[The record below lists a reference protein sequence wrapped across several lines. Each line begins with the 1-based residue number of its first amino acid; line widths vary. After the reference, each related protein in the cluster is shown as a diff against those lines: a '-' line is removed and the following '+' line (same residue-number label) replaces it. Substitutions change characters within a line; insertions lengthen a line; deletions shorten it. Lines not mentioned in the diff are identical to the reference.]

1 MAIIGEELQGFV
13 INQIN
18 ARQLLHGSG
27 AGNDIANTRTDQQLN
42 LLISNTSWI
51 KLASGVSVSGSK
63 LTEVGIPSSYE
74 GMGLAKTY
82 VLNAGFSKLE
92 DGRLQQREGFLP
104 QQPDSSYTYGTYGYS
119 PMPGIISADI
129 KTLNRGSLK
138 KATVRIK
145 INNKEQ
151 FDIIDLLYL
160 RLGFT
165 VLLEWGN
172 SIYTPDGITR
182 ETVRGTLVEDPYRF
196 FNSAFG
202 GKHSYLDI
210 LPVINFYKSKYAGNY
225 DALLGKVSNFSWSF
239 NADGS
244 YDAEITIISLGD
256 VIESLKL
263 NVSTDKNLNNFIIV
277 STGGT
282 PINEVQQNA
291 QDVNNNNS
299 TLGKVILGNDA
310 DFWSLL
316 TICLFEDGDNQGR
329 ADVAQSIYNRAG
341 SGVYSTSIAAV
352 IKANGQY
359 EPAFAPGTQVTAT
372 VWKNISNKTTA
383 IAAVKSLT
391 NKGYNTDQKAL
402 NALKTVYDT
411 LKNTTYQNQAK
422 LFIQGRTD
430 FLSIT
435 QGNIETR
442 NKKTSSGNYSK
453 DGSRVS
459 FVMRTDG
466 GGNNVY
472 GFAYNYKKNTVAQPP
487 GPDFWDK
494 YKDQF

>member
-18 ARQLLHGSG
+18 ARQRLHGSG
-27 AGNDIANTRTDQQLN
+27 AGNDIANTRTDQQIN

-51 KLASGVSVSGSK
+51 KLASGVSVTGAK
-63 LTEVGIPSSYE
+63 LTEINVPSSYE
-74 GMGLAKTY
+74 GMGLAKKY
-82 VLNAGFSKLE
+82 ILNAGFSQLAN
-92 DGRLQQREGFLP
+92 GQLNQREGFLP
-104 QQPDSSYTYGTYGYS
+104 QDPNSSYTYGTYGYS

-172 SIYTPDGITR
+172 SMYTPDGVTR
-182 ETVRGTLVEDPYRF
+182 ETVRGTLVEDPKRF
-196 FNSAFG
+196 FSSTFG
-202 GKHSYLDI
+202 SKRSYRDI
-210 LPVINFYKSKYAGNY
+210 LPTIDSYKSKYAGNY
-225 DALLGKVSNFSWSF
+225 DALLGKVSNFSWAF
-239 NADGS
+239 NPDGS

-263 NVSTDKNLNNFIIV
+263 NISTDKDLRNFIIE
-277 STGGT
+277 STGGSGGNDGDGNNDT
-282 PINEVQQNA
+282 SSSVQG
-291 QDVNNNNS
+291 
-299 TLGKVILGNDA
+299 TTILGGDA

-316 TICLFEDGDNQGR
+316 AICALEDSDAQGR
-329 ADVAQSIYNRAG
+329 ADVAQSIYNRVG
-341 SGVYSTSIAAV
+341 SGAYQKSISAAV
-352 IKANGQY
+352 KYNGQY
-359 EPAFAPGTQVTAT
+359 EPAYAKGTALTST
-372 VWKNISNKTTA
+372 EWKKINNKSTA
-383 IAAVKSLT
+383 IAAIKYT
-391 NKGYNTDQKAL
+391 KGWSDALINT
-402 NALKTVYDT
+402 T
-411 LKNTTYQNQAK
+411 LKETFNAISSPTFQANSRS
-422 LFIQGRTD
+422 FIQGRTD

-435 QGNIETR
+435 QGNVETR
-442 NKKTSSGNYSK
+442 NLKTSSGPYSK
-453 DGSRVS
+453 DGSRGSYVKRS
-459 FVMRTDG
+459 SG

-472 GFAYNYKKNTVAQPP
+472 GWAFNYKKNTVFQPP
-487 GPDFWDK
+487 VPGFWDK

>member
-51 KLASGVSVSGSK
+51 KLASGVSITGAK
-63 LTEVGIPSSYE
+63 LAEIKVPSSYE
-74 GMGLAKTY
+74 GMGLAKKY
-82 VLNAGFSKLE
+82 ILNAGFSQLE

-151 FDIIDLLYL
+151 FDIIDVLYL

-182 ETVRGTLVEDPYRF
+182 ETVRGTLVEDNKRF

-210 LPVINFYKSKYAGNY
+210 LPVINFYKTKYAGNY

-263 NVSTDKNLNNFIIV
+263 NVSTDKNLNNFIVV
-277 STGGT
+277 STGGAISSDLSTT
-282 PINEVQQNA
+282 PT
-291 QDVNNNNS
+291 DSS
-299 TLGKVILGNDA
+299 TPLIA
-310 DFWSLL
+310 P
-316 TICLFEDGDNQGR
+316 T
-329 ADVAQSIYNRAG
+329 
-341 SGVYSTSIAAV
+341 SGAV
-352 IKANGQY
+352 
-359 EPAFAPGTQVTAT
+359 PV
-372 VWKNISNKTTA
+372 
-383 IAAVKSLT
+383 L
-391 NKGYNTDQKAL
+391 
-402 NALKTVYDT
+402 
-411 LKNTTYQNQAK
+411 
-422 LFIQGRTD
+422 
-430 FLSIT
+430 
-435 QGNIETR
+435 
-442 NKKTSSGNYSK
+442 SGNYSTSNDNNPFNLRQNGGDITK
-453 DGSRVS
+453 QFNGVLGKKADPGNGEFIVFDTIDNGVRAGMKNLSNY
-459 FVMRTDG
+459 FVTKHLRTLNDILT
-466 GGNNVY
+466 VY
-472 GFAYNYKKNTVAQPP
+472 CPGYSSSYKTYILIQMKTWDFSVTWTSTL
-487 GPDFWDK
+487 PDFKGNLETNTSTITMFRTLVKAIFTFEGGDSK
-494 YKDQF
+494 YLTNINSFPISNL

>member
-18 ARQLLHGSG
+18 ARQRLHGSG

-51 KLASGVSVSGSK
+51 KLASGVSITGAK
-63 LTEVGIPSSYE
+63 LAEIKVPSSYE
-74 GMGLAKTY
+74 GMGLAKKY
-82 VLNAGFSKLE
+82 ILNAGFSQLE

-151 FDIIDLLYL
+151 FDIIDVLYL

-182 ETVRGTLVEDPYRF
+182 ETVRGTLVEDNKRF

-202 GKHSYLDI
+202 SKNSYLNI
-210 LPVINFYKSKYAGNY
+210 LPVINFYKTKYAGNY

-263 NVSTDKNLNNFIIV
+263 NVSTDKNLNNFIVV
-277 STGGT
+277 STGGAISSDLSTT
-282 PINEVQQNA
+282 PT
-291 QDVNNNNS
+291 DSS
-299 TLGKVILGNDA
+299 TPLIA
-310 DFWSLL
+310 P
-316 TICLFEDGDNQGR
+316 T
-329 ADVAQSIYNRAG
+329 
-341 SGVYSTSIAAV
+341 SGAV
-352 IKANGQY
+352 
-359 EPAFAPGTQVTAT
+359 PV
-372 VWKNISNKTTA
+372 
-383 IAAVKSLT
+383 L
-391 NKGYNTDQKAL
+391 
-402 NALKTVYDT
+402 
-411 LKNTTYQNQAK
+411 
-422 LFIQGRTD
+422 
-430 FLSIT
+430 
-435 QGNIETR
+435 
-442 NKKTSSGNYSK
+442 SGNYSTSNDNNPFNLRQNGGDITK
-453 DGSRVS
+453 QFNGALGKKADPGNGEFIVFDTIDNGVRAGMKNLSNY
-459 FVMRTDG
+459 FVTKHLRTLNDILT
-466 GGNNVY
+466 VY
-472 GFAYNYKKNTVAQPP
+472 CPGYSSSYKNYILTQMKTWDSSVTWTSTL
-487 GPDFWDK
+487 PDFKGNLETNTSTITMFRTLVKAIFTFEGGDSK
-494 YKDQF
+494 YLTNINSFPIPNL

>member
-18 ARQLLHGSG
+18 ARQRLHGSG

-104 QQPDSSYTYGTYGYS
+104 QQLNSSYTYGTYGYS

-172 SIYTPDGITR
+172 SIYTPDGVTR

-202 GKHSYLDI
+202 GKNSYLDI

-263 NVSTDKNLNNFIIV
+263 NVSTDKNLNNFIIA

-282 PINEVQQNA
+282 IANSSITTTLPTTTSTTSTTSTTATTTLTTSTATTSTSEYITKPIITYK
-291 QDVNNNNS
+291 NNITTIKGGYFVPKGTSNMGDALHSFQKRKSDGFGGQMSTTINNQLLAMYRNKINPQVTDLKVVVDGTKFTVEWEATIAPSNDGKAYIGFS
-299 TLGKVILGNDA
+299 TVG
-310 DFWSLL
+310 S
-316 TICLFEDGDNQGR
+316 
-329 ADVAQSIYNRAG
+329 AG
-341 SGVYSTSIAAV
+341 SGADGRAV
-352 IKANGQY
+352 DQIESMKKWVANAEDYTLVLDFNSFNGIYIRQLFYQYTKPKYLPPIK
-359 EPAFAPGTQVTAT
+359 
-372 VWKNISNKTTA
+372 
-383 IAAVKSLT
+383 
-391 NKGYNTDQKAL
+391 
-402 NALKTVYDT
+402 T
-411 LKNTTYQNQAK
+411 L
-422 LFIQGRTD
+422 
-430 FLSIT
+430 
-435 QGNIETR
+435 
-442 NKKTSSGNYSK
+442 
-453 DGSRVS
+453 
-459 FVMRTDG
+459 
-466 GGNNVY
+466 
-472 GFAYNYKKNTVAQPP
+472 
-487 GPDFWDK
+487 
-494 YKDQF
+494 

>member
-18 ARQLLHGSG
+18 ARQRLHGSG

-51 KLASGVSVSGSK
+51 KLASGVSISGSK

-74 GMGLAKTY
+74 GMGLAKQY
-82 VLNAGFSKLE
+82 ILNAGFSKLE

-104 QQPDSSYTYGTYGYS
+104 QQSNSSYTYGTYGYS

-172 SIYTPDGITR
+172 SIYTPDGVTR

-202 GKHSYLDI
+202 SKNSYLNI
-210 LPVINFYKSKYAGNY
+210 LPVINFYKTKYAGNY

-263 NVSTDKNLNNFIIV
+263 NVSTDKHLNNFIIA
-277 STGGT
+277 STGGAIT
-282 PINEVQQNA
+282 PVSPSSSSPSTGSSATGSSQLPNSSTYITTPSYTYKNNITTIKGGYFVPKGTSNMADALHSFQKRNSDGFGGQMSTTINNTLLSMYNNKINPQVTDLKIVVDSTKFTVEWEATIAPSKNGKAYIGFSTVGSAGAGADIRAKSQIEAMKKWVANA
-291 QDVNNNNS
+291 EDYTQVLDFSNIVGLLKEPNGIYIRQYFYQYTKPKYFPPLLANN
-299 TLGKVILGNDA
+299 KID
-310 DFWSLL
+310 L
-316 TICLFEDGDNQGR
+316 TIDKSDL
-329 ADVAQSIYNRAG
+329 
-341 SGVYSTSIAAV
+341 ST
-352 IKANGQY
+352 
-359 EPAFAPGTQVTAT
+359 
-372 VWKNISNKTTA
+372 
-383 IAAVKSLT
+383 
-391 NKGYNTDQKAL
+391 
-402 NALKTVYDT
+402 YD
-411 LKNTTYQNQAK
+411 A
-422 LFIQGRTD
+422 
-430 FLSIT
+430 
-435 QGNIETR
+435 E
-442 NKKTSSGNYSK
+442 
-453 DGSRVS
+453 
-459 FVMRTDG
+459 
-466 GGNNVY
+466 
-472 GFAYNYKKNTVAQPP
+472 
-487 GPDFWDK
+487 
-494 YKDQF
+494 

>member
-18 ARQLLHGSG
+18 ARQRLHGSG

-172 SIYTPDGITR
+172 SIYTPDGVTR

-196 FNSAFG
+196 FNSSFG

-263 NVSTDKNLNNFIIV
+263 NVSTDKNLNNFIIA

-282 PINEVQQNA
+282 IATPA
-291 QDVNNNNS
+291 AASSS
-299 TLGKVILGNDA
+299 TPSAAPSAISAAVSA
-310 DFWSLL
+310 AASAAA
-316 TICLFEDGDNQGR
+316 TT
-329 ADVAQSIYNRAG
+329 
-341 SGVYSTSIAAV
+341 STSEYITKPIITYKNNITT
-352 IKANGQY
+352 IKGGYFVPKGTSNMADALHSFQKRSSDGFGGQM
-359 EPAFAPGTQVTAT
+359 
-372 VWKNISNKTTA
+372 STT
-383 IAAVKSLT
+383 I
-391 NKGYNTDQKAL
+391 N
-402 NALKTVYDT
+402 
-411 LKNTTYQNQAK
+411 NQLLAMY
-422 LFIQGRTD
+422 
-430 FLSIT
+430 
-435 QGNIETR
+435 
-442 NKKTSSGNYSK
+442 NKKINPQITDLKVVVDSTKFTVEWEATIAPSK
-453 DGSRVS
+453 DGKAYIGFSTVGSAGGDADSRAKS
-459 FVMRTDG
+459 QIESM
-466 GGNNVY
+466 
-472 GFAYNYKKNTVAQPP
+472 KKWVANAEDYTLVLDFKNLNGTYIRQFFYQYTKPKYLPP
-487 GPDFWDK
+487 NK
-494 YKDQF
+494 TL